1 MRYKIT
7 CPFLLI
13 SSHEI
18 ESVGFRGGNNLE
30 LTTPFNQNNPFGVE
44 NSTLEIN
51 QLAEGK
57 YNICAISSVLNSE
70 KKQIEFLENVAEYI
84 SFLINKTE
92 NNPHYGNI
100 FVKIEWLD
108 FKVVPQCDDVIA
120 SDETHHVSVIDRINI
135 SDAVT
140 MSSTRTC
147 RLSNND
153 WDGISHNDLLR
164 FYFDGLKAEHKKSK
178 YFHWFLI
185 LECLEKSQKY
195 KAMFNE
201 KLFNDFD
208 EQQIRE
214 LAEKIS
220 SCHDDSKK
228 GALLGLLSRTKES
241 RNAKLL
247 KMLNGLNVNSYKS
260 FGMVQ
265 CELVIPTVSK
275 IVDGRNK
282 LFHSGTTISD
292 DVLWCHLF
300 PIVTLVVEYVS
311 KNPNCLNK

>member
-7 CPFLLI
+7 CPFFLI

-30 LTTPFNQNNPFGVE
+30 LTTPFNQSNPFGVE
-44 NSTLEIN
+44 NTTLEIN
-51 QLAEGK
+51 QLVEGK
-57 YNICAISSVLNSE
+57 YNICAISSVLDSE
-70 KKQIEFLENVAEYI
+70 KKQIEFLEKVAEYI

-100 FVKIEWLD
+100 FAKIEWLE
-108 FKVVPQCDDVIA
+108 FKVIPQHEDA
-120 SDETHHVSVIDRINI
+120 TSRLYI

-147 RLSNND
+147 SLSNND

-185 LECLEKSQKY
+185 LECLEKSSKY
-195 KAMFNE
+195 EAMFKFSE
-201 KLFNDFD
+201 KLF
-208 EQQIRE
+208 
-214 LAEKIS
+214 
-220 SCHDDSKK
+220 DDSDKK
-228 GALLGLLSRTKES
+228 LIEELVKQMANCKSKKDTLLSLLSKTKKTKS
-241 RNAKLL
+241 AKLL
-247 KMLNGLNVNSYKS
+247 EILNTLNVNNYKS
-260 FGMVQ
+260 FGLKEHEH
-265 CELVIPTVSK
+265 ELNESIIKK
-275 IVDGRNK
+275 IVQGRNS
-282 LFHSGTTISD
+282 LVHTGSVISD
-292 DVLWCHLF
+292 DILWAHLF

-311 KNPNCLNK
+311 KNPNCLNE